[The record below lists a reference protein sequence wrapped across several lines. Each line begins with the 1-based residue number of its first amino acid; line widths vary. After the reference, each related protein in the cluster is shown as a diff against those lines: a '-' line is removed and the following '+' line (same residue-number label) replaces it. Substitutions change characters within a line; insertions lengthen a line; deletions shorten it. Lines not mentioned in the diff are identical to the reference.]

1 MHLGI
6 VRPEIEYDLE
16 GLELAQWHA
25 RALEPHRHIAAEIA
39 RAMHVDRVAHR
50 LRPGEER
57 AGREQAAPISATT
70 RSVAAASQRPRPAA
84 PIIGMYEKSLA
95 SAAIDRLRSLR
106 ARPEIG

>member
-50 LRPGEER
+50 LRSGEER
-57 AGREQAAPISATT
+57 AGREQSALISATT
-70 RSVAAASQRPRPAA
+70 RSVAAASPRPRPATL
-84 PIIGMYEKSLA
+84 IIGMYEKSLA
-95 SAAIDRLRSLR
+95 SAAIDRLRSLS
-106 ARPEIG
+106 